1 MTKTSQENTP
11 PVIALSEL
19 YLARRTAIE
28 LIRDTSASTRG
39 RINEA
44 FAREIIMLLKEAGID
59 LETECARLDDASE
72 DTLAAILRSYLPFYA
87 HPPAPVLPHLLVGEP
102 KSTVSSPSV
111 PSRT

>member
-11 PVIALSEL
+11 LIIALSEL

-28 LIRDTSASTRG
+28 LIRDTSNSTRS

-44 FAREIIMLLKEAGID
+44 FAREIIMILDVAGLD
-59 LETECARLDDASE
+59 LDVECARLDEAGE
-72 DTLAAILRSYLPFYA
+72 DTLAAILKAYRPFYA
-87 HPPAPVLPHLLVGEP
+87 HPPVPVLPHLLVGEP
-102 KSTVSSPSV
+102 KSTVSSPDT